1 MSLKGAVNN
10 TQDKFPFLQITAEY
24 MRRFFFL
31 GGGGWEHT
39 GLCTLYFIDI
49 ILNCIRIKNN
59 LQQKHYYK
67 SELFI
72 SEIIYQKNTIY
83 YQQ

>member
-10 TQDKFPFLQITAEY
+10 TQDKFPFLQITEY
-24 MRRFFFL
+24 IREDFFFW
-31 GGGGWEHT
+31 GGGWEHT

-49 ILNCIRIKNN
+49 ILNCIRIKHN

-72 SEIIYQKNTIY
+72 SEIYQKNTIY